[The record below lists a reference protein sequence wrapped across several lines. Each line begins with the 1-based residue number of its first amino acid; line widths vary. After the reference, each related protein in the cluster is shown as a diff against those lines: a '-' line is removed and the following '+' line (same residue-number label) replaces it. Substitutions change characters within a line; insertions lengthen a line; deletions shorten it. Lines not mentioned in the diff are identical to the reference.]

1 MAEINLHL
9 ETLSCL
15 TTIIDPPEV
24 PAMVAPSEHVVV
36 SPAVVAAPAKVVVL
50 ALVLTLVAARR
61 RGPVWEEG
69 SVAR

>member
-36 SPAVVAAPAKVVVL
+36 SPAVVAATKVVVL
-50 ALVLTLVAARR
+50 ALVLTLVTARR
-61 RGPVWEEG
+61 RGPVGEES

>member
-36 SPAVVAAPAKVVVL
+36 SPAVVAATKVVVL